1 MQAKELR
8 EESLK
13 VSSMMS
19 LYEEYVFQERDV
31 VNLAVALADVAHK
44 WNEIAIMLGLPEVT
58 RTECG
63 EGSNS
68 AMKLYNVLCKLI
80 VVGHSTAAPATMK
93 TLKKAIESPLVER
106 PDIASKLEDR
116 LKTKVSSLTPA
127 VTTFKESVL
136 SKYKNKI
143 CLHYSKL
150 AQVPRGVWPPVVSNT
165 FINLALVK
173 TSGEPSKSDYSV
185 RGNADIVLEKKEKI
199 KYEQAFGTHRDSEII
214 LVLGRPG
221 SGKTTL
227 VHKVI
232 KDWVQGLVLKG
243 AELVYLISLRSLTSE
258 HNKLP
263 NILSPFHFQ
272 ENTLQEVSDHI
283 EKVDGKGVCFI
294 LDGFDKYPSK
304 NYEKSLISA
313 LINES
318 YLPEAMVVVTSR
330 PAAASDRLPN
340 KSSFKQIEVFGF
352 SRKDVFEY
360 IDCFPFSKSSI
371 TTEPFPENL
380 KTFLMSHPGVLDLC
394 YLPVNVAIVCFLYDF
409 NPGLLPETQTE
420 MYKHFTKSII
430 IRQLK
435 QYKKSFKIKS
445 LEDLGEE
452 KSEHFK
458 NLCKLAFEMT
468 ARSCQVMS
476 HGEFTADSQ
485 LSLGLVTTDISPQ
498 LSGEYQNSYSFLHLT
513 LQEFLAAY
521 HISTASLEKQK
532 ELIKQYCD
540 TVHMRN
546 VWKFYFGLAKFEN
559 DLLAIILTKTFFKKL
574 LYTDKLFC
582 IQCAYEAKKKCI
594 SELVSSSWIRIRNT
608 VSTYDISA
616 IAYVMSEAAS
626 IHNKATPTTHL
637 EMVDRMVDSNKLAAV
652 KNLTDDKAESHLVDL
667 TIIDNLLDSASV
679 KLLVEELS
687 AGFKPLEILNLS
699 TNDTG
704 DDGALISAEGLKF
717 NCSLQELDLSSN
729 NITTTGVTEIMH
741 YACPLRRIDFSC
753 NDIGDDGAKQ
763 VADKL
768 KHKSLKE
775 LNLSR
780 YDIGI
785 DGAEALA
792 DAITS
797 DVMVELDL
805 SCTDFGL
812 SINKLPM
819 PLKFEPSTIEH
830 SDSRGRLRLSLKY
843 NMRIG
848 RECSDGIAFLSRFKK
863 LRELNLSDDMIN
875 TQGAKVLTDCLLY
888 SNNCH
893 TFEDLN
899 LSGNSSISACVT
911 DTAVK
916 LLQHDNIKCINL
928 EYPRSLFF
936 GPQCVVD
943 LSNRRISGD
952 DVLSFAKEIQL
963 MQDFNYSQNYFSRID
978 IRVTHIPMDTQTV
991 MAVLR
996 ELKNCNRVKR
1006 VEICHTGVTC
1016 NEDTTQ
1022 LRKAFEHHKM
1032 QRSITLIDEQSHART
1047 MVQVPAVQ

>member
-1 MQAKELR
+1 MELKEL
-8 EESLK
+8 EEHSLK
-13 VSSMMS
+13 ASFRRS

-31 VNLAVALADVAHK
+31 ANLAVALADVAHK
-44 WNEIAIMLGLPEVT
+44 WNEIAIMLGLPEVG

-68 AMKLYNVLCKLI
+68 AMKLYNVLHKWI
-80 VVGHSTAAPATMK
+80 VGSHSTAAPATMK
-93 TLKKAIESPLVER
+93 KLKKAIESPLVER

-136 SKYKNKI
+136 SKYKNMI
-143 CLHYSKL
+143 CRHYSRL
-150 AQVPRGVWPPVVSNT
+150 IQVPRGVWPPVVSNT

-185 RGNADIVLEKKEKI
+185 RGNADDVLAKKEKI
-199 KYEQAFGTHRDSEII
+199 KYEQAFGTHSDSEII

-227 VHKVI
+227 VHKVV
-232 KDWVQGLVLKG
+232 KDWARGLILKG

-258 HNKLP
+258 HNRLL
-263 NILSPFHFQ
+263 NILSPFYFQ

-294 LDGFDKYPSK
+294 LDGFDEYPSQ
-304 NYEKSLISA
+304 NYEKSLIRA
-313 LINES
+313 LINKS

-340 KSSFKQIEVFGF
+340 KSSFQQIEVFGF
-352 SRKDVFEY
+352 SRKDIFEY
-360 IDCFPFSKSSI
+360 IDSFFFSKSSCVA
-371 TTEPFPENL
+371 EPFPEKL
-380 KTFLMSHPGVLDLC
+380 KTFLMSHSGVLDLC
-394 YLPVNVAIVCFLYDF
+394 YLPVNVAIVCFLYEF
-409 NPGLLPETQTE
+409 NPGILPETQTE

-445 LEDLGEE
+445 LEDLREE
-452 KSEHFK
+452 ESDHFK

-498 LSGEYQNSYSFLHLT
+498 PSGEYRNSYSFLHLT

-521 HISTASLEKQK
+521 HISKASLENQK
-532 ELIKQYCD
+532 EMIEQYWD
-540 TVHMRN
+540 AIHIRN

-559 DLLAIILTKTFFKKL
+559 ELLVSILTKTFFEKS
-574 LYTDKLFC
+574 LYTQQLFC

-594 SELVSSSWIRIRNT
+594 TELVSSSWIEIFGT

-626 IHNKATPTTHL
+626 IHNTASPTKHL
-637 EMVDRMVDSNKLAAV
+637 ALLYGMIDSNKIGALM
-652 KNLTDDKAESHLVDL
+652 NLINDKAKSHLV
-667 TIIDNLLDSASV
+667 NLKINNNSLDSASV
-679 KLLVEELS
+679 KPLVEELDVK
-687 AGFKPLEILNLS
+687 FKSLHVLNLS
-699 TNDTG
+699 INDIG
-704 DDGALISAEGLKF
+704 DDGAIILAEGLKF
-717 NCSLQELDLSSN
+717 NCPLKELDLSRN
-729 NITTTGVTEIMH
+729 NITSTGVTAIMH
-741 YACPLRRIDFSC
+741 YACPLRSVDFSG
-753 NDIGDDGAKQ
+753 NNIGDDGAKE

-768 KHKSLKE
+768 KYKSLEE
-775 LNLSR
+775 LNLSQC
-780 YDIGI
+780 DIGA

-792 DAITS
+792 DAIPS
-797 DVMVELDL
+797 DVMVELHL
-805 SCTDFGL
+805 SRTDFGL
-812 SINKLPM
+812 SLNELPV
-819 PLKFEPSTIEH
+819 PLNFVPSTIEH
-830 SDSRGRLRLSLKY
+830 SDSRGTLRLSLKY

-863 LRELNLSDDMIN
+863 LRKLKLSGNKSN
-875 TQGAKVLTDCLLY
+875 TQGAKVLTDYLLY

-899 LSGNSSISACVT
+899 LSHNRSLSACVT

-916 LLQHDNIKCINL
+916 LLLHDNIKCINL
-928 EYPRSLFF
+928 TQFHSYLYEPHMVNLTGWR
-936 GPQCVVD
+936 
-943 LSNRRISGD
+943 LSVD
-952 DVLSFAKEIQL
+952 DVLYFARKIQL
-963 MQDFNYSQNYFSRID
+963 VQDFNYNQNYFSLID
-978 IRVTHIPMDTQTV
+978 IRMTDIPMDTQTA

-996 ELKNCNRVKR
+996 ELKNCNRVKG

-1032 QRSITLIDEQSHART
+1032 QRSITLIDRPSHART
-1047 MVQVPAVQ
+1047 TVQVPAVQ

>member
-1 MQAKELR
+1 MELKELDKH
-8 EESLK
+8 SLK
-13 VSSMMS
+13 VSFRRS

-31 VNLAVALADVAHK
+31 ANLAVALADVAHK
-44 WNEIAIMLGLPEVT
+44 WNEIAIILGLPEVL

-68 AMKLYNVLCKLI
+68 AMKLYNVLHKWI
-80 VVGHSTAAPATMK
+80 VGSHSTAAPATMK
-93 TLKKAIESPLVER
+93 KLKKAIESPLVER

-136 SKYKNKI
+136 SKYKNKV
-143 CLHYSKL
+143 CRHYSKL

-173 TSGEPSKSDYSV
+173 ISGEPSKSDYSV
-185 RGNADIVLEKKEKI
+185 RGNADDVLEKKEKI
-199 KYEQAFGTHRDSEII
+199 KYEQTFGTHRDSEII

-232 KDWVQGLVLKG
+232 KDWIQGVVLKG

-258 HNKLP
+258 HGKLP

-294 LDGFDKYPSK
+294 LDGFDEYPSK
-304 NYEKSLISA
+304 NYEKSLVSA

-318 YLPEAMVVVTSR
+318 YLSESMIVVTSR

-340 KSSFKQIEVFGF
+340 RSSFKQIEVFGF
-352 SRKDVFEY
+352 SRKNIFDY
-360 IDCFPFSKSSI
+360 IDSFPFSKSSI
-371 TTEPFPENL
+371 TAETFPKNL

-394 YLPVNVAIVCFLYDF
+394 YLPVNVAIVCFLYEF

-435 QYKKSFKIKS
+435 QYKKSFKIES
-445 LEDLGEE
+445 LEDLRQEE
-452 KSEHFK
+452 SEHFK

-468 ARSCQVMS
+468 ANSCQVLS

-485 LSLGLVTTDISPQ
+485 LSLGLVTTDLSPQ
-498 LSGEYQNSYSFLHLT
+498 LSGEYRNSYSFLHLT
-513 LQEFLAAY
+513 LQEFLTAY
-521 HISTASLEKQK
+521 HISTTSLEKQK
-532 ELIKQYCD
+532 EVIQQYWD

-559 DLLAIILTKTFFKKL
+559 DLLVSILTKTFFKKL
-574 LYTDKLFC
+574 LYADLLFS

-594 SELVSSSWIRIRNT
+594 TELVDYSRIVVYTT

-637 EMVDRMVDSNKLAAV
+637 RLARGMVDSKKLGSLM
-652 KNLTDDKAESHLVDL
+652 NLMDDKAKSHLVDL
-667 TIIDNLLDSASV
+667 KIMGNLLDSASV
-679 KLLVEELS
+679 KLLVEELNEK
-687 AGFKPLEILNLS
+687 FKSLHVLNLFK
-699 TNDTG
+699 NDIG
-704 DDGALISAEGLKF
+704 DDGAILLAEGLKF
-717 NCSLQELDLSSN
+717 NCPLKELKLSSN
-729 NITTTGVTEIMH
+729 NITTTGVTALMR
-741 YACPLRRIDFSC
+741 YACPLRSVHFSD
-753 NDIGDDGAKQ
+753 NNIGDDGAKE

-768 KHKSLKE
+768 KDKKSLKE
-775 LNLSR
+775 LYLSQC
-780 YDIGI
+780 DIGI

-792 DAITS
+792 DAIAS

-805 SCTDFGL
+805 SCTHFGL
-812 SINKLPM
+812 SINELPV
-819 PLKFEPSTIEH
+819 PLNFETSTIEH
-830 SDSRGRLRLSLKY
+830 SDSSGTLRLFLKQ
-843 NMRIG
+843 NKRIG
-848 RECSDGIAFLSRFKK
+848 CECSDGIAFLSRFKK
-863 LRELNLSDDMIN
+863 LRGLYLSENEIN
-875 TQGAKVLTDCLLY
+875 AQGAKVLTDYLLY

-893 TFEDLN
+893 TLENLN
-899 LSGNSSISACVT
+899 LSDNRSISACVT
-911 DTAVK
+911 DTAVNSCSMII
-916 LLQHDNIKCINL
+916 LNI
-928 EYPRSLFF
+928 
-936 GPQCVVD
+936 
-943 LSNRRISGD
+943 
-952 DVLSFAKEIQL
+952 
-963 MQDFNYSQNYFSRID
+963 
-978 IRVTHIPMDTQTV
+978 
-991 MAVLR
+991 
-996 ELKNCNRVKR
+996 
-1006 VEICHTGVTC
+1006 
-1016 NEDTTQ
+1016 
-1022 LRKAFEHHKM
+1022 
-1032 QRSITLIDEQSHART
+1032 
-1047 MVQVPAVQ
+1047 

>member
-8 EESLK
+8 EDSLK

-31 VNLAVALADVAHK
+31 ANLAVALADVAHK
-44 WNEIAIMLGLPEVT
+44 WNEIAIMLGLPEVV

-63 EGSNS
+63 EGGSNS
-68 AMKLYNVLCKLI
+68 AMKLYNVLHKWI
-80 VVGHSTAAPATMK
+80 VGGHSTAAPATTK
-93 TLKKAIESPLVER
+93 KLKKAIESPLVER

-116 LKTKVSSLTPA
+116 LKTTISSLTPA
-127 VTTFKESVL
+127 VTTLKESVL
-136 SKYKNKI
+136 SKYKNKV
-143 CLHYSKL
+143 CRHYSRL
-150 AQVPRGVWPPVVSNT
+150 IQVPRGVWPPVVSNT

-173 TSGEPSKSDYSV
+173 TGGEPSKSDYSV
-185 RGNADIVLEKKEKI
+185 RGNADDVLEKKEKI
-199 KYEQAFGTHRDSEII
+199 KYEQAFGTHSDSEIL

-227 VHKVI
+227 VHKVV

-258 HNKLP
+258 HNELL
-263 NILSPFHFQ
+263 NILSPFHFKQ
-272 ENTLQEVSDHI
+272 NTLQEVSDHI

-294 LDGFDKYPSK
+294 LDGFDEYPSQ
-304 NYEKSLISA
+304 NYEKSLIGA
-313 LINES
+313 LINKS

-340 KSSFKQIEVFGF
+340 RSSFKQIEVFGF
-352 SRKDVFEY
+352 SRKDIFEY

-394 YLPVNVAIVCFLYDF
+394 YLPVNVAIVCFLYEF

-435 QYKKSFKIKS
+435 QYNKSFKIKS
-445 LEDLGEE
+445 LEDLREE
-452 KSEHFK
+452 ESEHFK

-468 ARSCQVMS
+468 ASSCQVMS

-485 LSLGLVTTDISPQ
+485 LSLGLVTTDLSPQ
-498 LSGEYQNSYSFLHLT
+498 LSGEYRNSYSFLHLT

-521 HISTASLEKQK
+521 HISKASLEKQK
-532 ELIKQYCD
+532 EVIKQYSD

-559 DLLAIILTKTFFKKL
+559 DLLVSILAKTFFKSH
-574 LYTDKLFC
+574 YIDTLFS

-594 SELVSSSWIRIRNT
+594 TELVSSSRIKIRST

-626 IHNKATPTTHL
+626 IHIRTTPTTHL
-637 EMVDRMVDSNKLAAV
+637 ELVAGMVDSKKLGVLMNLVDAKV
-652 KNLTDDKAESHLVDL
+652 KSHLVNL
-667 TIIDNLLDSASV
+667 KIMGNLLDSASV
-679 KLLVEELS
+679 KLLVEELNVK
-687 AGFKPLEILNLS
+687 FKSLHVLNLS
-699 TNDTG
+699 TNDIR
-704 DDGALISAEGLKF
+704 DDGAIILAEGLKF
-717 NCSLQELDLSSN
+717 NCPLKELDLSGN
-729 NITTTGVTEIMH
+729 NITTTGATAIMN
-741 YACPLRRIDFSC
+741 YACPLRSLTFSY

-775 LNLSR
+775 LTLSPC
-780 YDIGI
+780 DIGI

-792 DAITS
+792 DAMPS
-797 DVMVELDL
+797 DVMVELSL
-805 SCTDFGL
+805 SNTDFGL
-812 SINKLPM
+812 SINELPV
-819 PLKFEPSTIEH
+819 PVNFEPSTIEH
-830 SDSRGRLRLSLKY
+830 SDSRGTLRLSLAQNK
-843 NMRIG
+843 RIG
-848 RECSDGIAFLSRFKK
+848 RECSDGIAFLTRFKK
-863 LRELNLSDDMIN
+863 LRELNLSGNKIN
-875 TQGAKVLTDCLLY
+875 TQGAKVLTDYLLY

-893 TFEDLN
+893 TLEDLN
-899 LSGNSSISACVT
+899 LSANRLISACVT

-916 LLQHDNIKCINL
+916 LLLHDNIKCINL
-928 EYPRSLFF
+928 TYFHSYLYEPHL
-936 GPQCVVD
+936 VD
-943 LSNRRISGD
+943 LTYWRLSVD
-952 DVLSFAKEIQL
+952 DVLSFAREVQL
-963 MQDFNYSQNYFSRID
+963 VQDFNYNQNCFSPID
-978 IRVTHIPMDTQTV
+978 IRMTDIPMDTQTA

-996 ELKNCNRVKR
+996 ELKNCNRVKG
-1006 VEICHTGVTC
+1006 VEMCHTGVTC

-1022 LRKAFEHHKM
+1022 LKKAFEHHKI
-1032 QRSITLIDEQSHART
+1032 QRSITLIGEQSHAMTRVEVP
-1047 MVQVPAVQ
+1047 MVQ

>member
-1 MQAKELR
+1 MELKELDKH
-8 EESLK
+8 SLK
-13 VSSMMS
+13 VSFRRS

-31 VNLAVALADVAHK
+31 VNLAVALADVAHR
-44 WNEIAIMLGLPEVT
+44 WNEIAIMLGLPEVL

-68 AMKLYNVLCKLI
+68 AMKLYNVLHKWI
-80 VVGHSTAAPATMK
+80 VGSHSTAAPATMK
-93 TLKKAIESPLVER
+93 KLKKAIESPLVER

-136 SKYKNKI
+136 SKYKNKV
-143 CLHYSKL
+143 CRHYSKL

-185 RGNADIVLEKKEKI
+185 RGNANDVLEKKEKI
-199 KYEQAFGTHRDSEII
+199 KYEQAFGTHSYSEVI

-227 VHKVI
+227 VHKVV
-232 KDWVQGLVLKG
+232 KDWAQGLALKG

-258 HNKLP
+258 HNKLS

-294 LDGFDKYPSK
+294 LDGFDEYPSK
-304 NYEKSLISA
+304 HYEKSLVSA

-318 YLPEAMVVVTSR
+318 YLSEAMIVVTSR

-352 SRKDVFEY
+352 SRKDIFEY
-360 IDCFPFSKSSI
+360 IDSFPFSKSSI
-371 TTEPFPENL
+371 TAEPFPENL

-394 YLPVNVAIVCFLYDF
+394 YLPVNVAIVCFLYEF

-435 QYKKSFKIKS
+435 QYKKSFKIES
-445 LEDLGEE
+445 LEDLRQEE
-452 KSEHFK
+452 SEHFK

-468 ARSCQVMS
+468 ASSCQVMS

-532 ELIKQYCD
+532 EVIEQYSD

-546 VWKFYFGLAKFEN
+546 VWKFYFGLAKFEKES
-559 DLLAIILTKTFFKKL
+559 LVSILSKPFFQS
-574 LYTDKLFC
+574 LYTDKLFS

-594 SELVSSSWIRIRNT
+594 TELVSSLRIVIKGI

-626 IHNKATPTTHL
+626 IHNAATPTTHL
-637 EMVDRMVDSNKLAAV
+637 ALVGGIMDSNKLTALM
-652 KNLTDDKAESHLVDL
+652 NLIDDKVKSHLVDL
-667 TIIDNLLDSASV
+667 EIIGNFLDSASV
-679 KLLVEELS
+679 KLLVEELNVK
-687 AGFKPLEILNLS
+687 FKSLHVLDLS
-699 TNDTG
+699 NNDIR
-704 DDGALISAEGLKF
+704 DDGAIILAEGLKF
-717 NCSLQELDLSSN
+717 NCSLKELDLSSN
-729 NITTTGVTEIMH
+729 NITTTGATAKMY
-741 YACPLRRIDFSC
+741 YACPLRSVDFSD
-753 NDIGDDGAKQ
+753 NDIGDDGAKE
-763 VADKL
+763 VAVKL
-768 KHKSLKE
+768 KDKSLKE
-775 LNLSR
+775 LDLSQC
-780 YDIGI
+780 DIGI

-792 DAITS
+792 DAIPS
-797 DVMVELDL
+797 EVMVELDL
-805 SCTDFGL
+805 SDTDFGL
-812 SINKLPM
+812 SINEIPV
-819 PLKFEPSTIEH
+819 PLNFEPSTIER
-830 SDSRGRLRLSLKY
+830 SDSRGTLRLSLKY

-863 LRELNLSDDMIN
+863 LRKLKLSGNEIN
-875 TQGAKVLTDCLLY
+875 TQGAKVLTDYLLY

-899 LSGNSSISACVT
+899 LSHNRSLSACVT

-928 EYPRSLFF
+928 TQFHSYLYEPHMVNLTGWRLS
-936 GPQCVVD
+936 VD
-943 LSNRRISGD
+943 DILY
-952 DVLSFAKEIQL
+952 FARKIQL
-963 MQDFNYSQNYFSRID
+963 VQDFNYNQNYFSLID
-978 IRVTHIPMDTQTV
+978 IRMPDIPMDTQTA

-996 ELKNCNRVKR
+996 ELKNCNRVKG

-1022 LRKAFEHHKM
+1022 LKKAFEHHKI
-1032 QRSITLIDEQSHART
+1032 QRSITLIDQQSGAVT
-1047 MVQVPAVQ
+1047 TVQVPAVQ

>member
-1 MQAKELR
+1 MQAKELH
-8 EESLK
+8 EDSLR
-13 VSSMMS
+13 VSSRMS

-44 WNEIAIMLGLPEVT
+44 WNEIAIMLGLPEVA

-68 AMKLYNVLCKLI
+68 AMKLYNVLHKWI
-80 VVGHSTAAPATMK
+80 VGGHSTAAPATMK
-93 TLKKAIESPLVER
+93 KLKKAIESPLVER
-106 PDIASKLEDR
+106 PDIASMLKDR

-136 SKYKNKI
+136 SKFKNKV

-185 RGNADIVLEKKEKI
+185 RGNADDVLEKKEKI

-214 LVLGRPG
+214 LLLGRPG

-227 VHKVI
+227 VHKVV

-243 AELVYLISLRSLTSE
+243 AELVYLISLRTLTSE

-272 ENTLQEVSDHI
+272 ENTLQEVSDSI

-294 LDGFDKYPSK
+294 LDGFDEYPSQ
-304 NYEKSLISA
+304 NYEKSLITA
-313 LINES
+313 LINKS

-352 SRKDVFEY
+352 SRKDIFEY
-360 IDCFPFSKSSI
+360 IDSFPFSKSSI
-371 TTEPFPENL
+371 DSEPFPEKL

-435 QYKKSFKIKS
+435 QYNKSFKIKS
-445 LEDLGEE
+445 FEDLRQEE
-452 KSEHFK
+452 SEHFK
-458 NLCKLAFEMT
+458 NLCRLAFEMT
-468 ARSCQVMS
+468 ASSCQVMS

-521 HISTASLEKQK
+521 YISTASLEKQK
-532 ELIKQYCD
+532 EVIEQYCD
-540 TVHMRN
+540 TVHMKN
-546 VWKFYFGLAKFEN
+546 VWKFYFGLAKFEKE
-559 DLLAIILTKTFFKKL
+559 LLVSIITKTFIKKSL
-574 LYTDKLFC
+574 FTDKLFS
-582 IQCAYEAKKKCI
+582 IQCAYEAKKRCI
-594 SELVSSSWIRIRNT
+594 TELVSSSMIIIFNT

-626 IHNKATPTTHL
+626 IHNTATPTTQL
-637 EMVDRMVDSNKLAAV
+637 GLVQGMVDSKKFAALM
-652 KNLTDDKAESHLVDL
+652 NQINDKAKSHLVDL
-667 TIIDNLLDSASV
+667 NIINNLLDSASV
-679 KLLVEELS
+679 KLLVEELNVK
-687 AGFKPLEILNLS
+687 FKSLQVLNLS
-699 TNDTG
+699 KNDIR
-704 DDGALISAEGLKF
+704 DDGAIILAEGLKF
-717 NCSLQELDLSSN
+717 NCSLQEFTLSSN
-729 NITTTGVTEIMH
+729 NITSTGVTAIMH
-741 YACPLRRIDFSC
+741 YACPLRRLNFSG
-753 NDIGDDGAKQ
+753 NNIGDDGARE

-768 KHKSLKE
+768 KDKSLKE
-775 LNLSR
+775 LYLFR
-780 YDIGI
+780 CDIGI

-792 DAITS
+792 DAIAS

-805 SCTDFGL
+805 SCTHFGL
-812 SINKLPM
+812 SFNELPV
-819 PLKFEPSTIEH
+819 PLNFEPSTVEH
-830 SDSRGRLRLSLKY
+830 SDSRGTLRLSLAQNK
-843 NMRIG
+843 RIG

-863 LRELNLSDDMIN
+863 LRELNLSENMIN
-875 TQGAKVLTDCLLY
+875 TQGAKVLADYLLY

-893 TFEDLN
+893 TLEDLH
-899 LSGNSSISACVT
+899 LSGNRSISACVT

-916 LLQHDNIKCINL
+916 LLQHDNIKHINSTFLLL
-928 EYPRSLFF
+928 EPS
-936 GPQCVVD
+936 VVD
-943 LSNRRISGD
+943 LTHWRLSVD
-952 DVLSFAKEIQL
+952 DVLSFAREIQL
-963 MQDFNYSQNYFSRID
+963 VQDFNYNQNYFSLID
-978 IRVTHIPMDTQTV
+978 IRMTDIPMDTQTA

-996 ELKNCNRVKR
+996 ELKNCNRVKG

-1022 LRKAFEHHKM
+1022 LKKAFEHHKI
-1032 QRSITLIDEQSHART
+1032 QRSITMIDKQSGAVT
-1047 MVQVPAVQ
+1047 TVLVPAVQ